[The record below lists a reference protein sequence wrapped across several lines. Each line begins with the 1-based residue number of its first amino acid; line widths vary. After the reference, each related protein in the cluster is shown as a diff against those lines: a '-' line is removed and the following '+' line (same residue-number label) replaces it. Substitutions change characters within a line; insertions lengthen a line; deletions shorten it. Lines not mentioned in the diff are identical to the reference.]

1 MTTTRRSIV
10 VIAALAG
17 VLVAGA
23 LVAGAAVLLGDR
35 ADPGST
41 STPTT
46 SPDAAAGVSSSTGRA
61 AGSSPPETSTT
72 TPVTVDVPRSERR
85 PAPDLPL
92 PASPAP
98 APAPAPATEPITDP
112 QHAAGTYLVAAETVT
127 GDDAGGRHRRA
138 EPYMAPENPALAS
151 GLLVPEPPPAG
162 HSRTIEVLSV
172 TEHARN
178 ERLDRIAYRITYQR
192 HLSPTIPATASLPDG
207 PPRVTYVVVARQ
219 PAGNWLVLSHTN
231 NLDPTE

>member
-1 MTTTRRSIV
+1 MTTTRTSIV
-10 VIAALAG
+10 VVAALAG

-23 LVAGAAVLLGDR
+23 LVAGAAVLVADR

-46 SPDAAAGVSSSTGRA
+46 SPDATAGVSSSTGRA
-61 AGSSPPETSTT
+61 AGSSPPETST

-92 PASPAP
+92 PASPSP
-98 APAPAPATEPITDP
+98 AAAPAPATEPITDP

-127 GDDAGGRHRRA
+127 GDDAGRRHRRA
-138 EPYMAPENPALAS
+138 EPYMAPENPALAT

-162 HSRTIEVLSV
+162 HSRIIEVLSV

-192 HLSPTIPATASLPDG
+192 HLSPTMPATASAPEG

-219 PAGNWLVLSHTN
+219 PAGNWLVVSHTN
-231 NLDPTE
+231 SLDPTE

>member
-10 VIAALAG
+10 VVAALAG

-23 LVAGAAVLLGDR
+23 LVAGAAVLLADR

-61 AGSSPPETSTT
+61 TGSSPPETSTT
-72 TPVTVDVPRSERR
+72 TPVTVDVPRSEQR
-85 PAPDLPL
+85 PAPDLP
-92 PASPAP
+92 ASLAP

-127 GDDAGGRHRRA
+127 GDDAGRRHRRA

-192 HLSPTIPATASLPDG
+192 HLSPTIPATAGLPEG